1 MKTKTAEE
9 EAAAIK
15 KAAAT
20 KKTASREQ
28 QIKTSRGS
36 AASAGLRGGKPVS
49 EQEGGGG
56 GGVRFADDGEHAPG
70 GENVRITVVAKDT
83 LSQLAIVHGV
93 TVDAIVAANEE
104 IKSADDII
112 TVGQELFIPQ
122 PPTSM
127 NEGVASEFGHIVL
140 DIVGLIPAA
149 GEAADIVNAIWYIG
163 EAEKRRKEGDGYEAA
178 FAYLFAALS
187 VVSLAG
193 SVAPI
198 VGDLVPKGVKYTA
211 QAGRLVA
218 FMAKSGKQARAL
230 KTKLHVEKPKID
242 NIIKQSGSKDER
254 LEAGAPYMLAALA
267 MFAGGRMPVAGSG
280 TESLDAEARR
290 VGGETE
296 VPEEETM
303 AVLDLDSEKGPE
315 QTVAELRKYIMNI
328 INNG

>member
-1 MKTKTAEE
+1 M
-9 EAAAIK
+9 EA
-15 KAAAT
+15 
-20 KKTASREQ
+20 
-28 QIKTSRGS
+28 
-36 AASAGLRGGKPVS
+36 
-49 EQEGGGG
+49 
-56 GGVRFADDGEHAPG
+56 
-70 GENVRITVVAKDT
+70 
-83 LSQLAIVHGV
+83 
-93 TVDAIVAANEE
+93 
-104 IKSADDII
+104 
-112 TVGQELFIPQ
+112 GQAMQ
-122 PPTSM
+122 
-127 NEGVASEFGHIVL
+127 EGVASEFGHIVL
-140 DIVGLIPAA
+140 DIVGIAPYA

-163 EAEKRRKEGDGYEAA
+163 EAESRRKEGDGYEAA

-193 SVAPI
+193 SVAPV

-242 NIIKQSGSKDER
+242 NIIKQSSSKDKR

-267 MFAGGRMPVAGSG
+267 MFAGGRMPVEGSG

-290 VGGETE
+290 AGGETE

-303 AVLDLDSEKGPE
+303 AVVDLDSEKGPE